1 MFIKTLS
8 NKLSLKKEILTLTN
22 EQSMKAIQNLEIIIH
37 ERRVEMLASAPP
49 ASSKTFSN
57 AKYIYIDKDGQE
69 KTWSGRGRTPDVIRE
84 AMETYGLPLD
94 AFLIIPAKINPR

>member
-1 MFIKTLS
+1 
-8 NKLSLKKEILTLTN
+8 
-22 EQSMKAIQNLEIIIH
+22 
-37 ERRVEMLASAPP
+37 MLASAPP

-69 KTWSGRGRTPDVIRE
+69 KKWSGRGRTPDVIRE
-84 AMETYGLPLD
+84 AMETYGLRLD

>member
-1 MFIKTLS
+1 
-8 NKLSLKKEILTLTN
+8 
-22 EQSMKAIQNLEIIIH
+22 
-37 ERRVEMLASAPP
+37 MLASAPP

-84 AMETYGLPLD
+84 AMETYG
-94 AFLIIPAKINPR
+94 